1 MPWFAFV
8 LFCLLFYKKERE
20 RDSILYWSNEHHW
33 SFQPVYRGREMSVL
47 QRVSVLVR
55 LLKFWSCEIHI
66 KVSCCFFYTSL
77 FLTFSSLRRQ
87 HQRMHTELLLL
98 PPGRHSGS
106 HTPGLPHC
114 VCEVWQ
120 TEAQSREPQ
129 AVSGQLM
136 TLFIISQT
144 LTFTIPQ
151 PPTMWQTLSLLVFGK
166 WGRI

>member
-1 MPWFAFV
+1 MPWFAFL
-8 LFCLLFYKKERE
+8 LFCLLFYERE
-20 RDSILYWSNEHHW
+20 RERQYFIDQMRIIDRFNRYTEVERSLCSIECLCLLDYWN
-33 SFQPVYRGREMSVL
+33 FG
-47 QRVSVLVR
+47 LV
-55 LLKFWSCEIHI
+55 KFTSKW
-66 KVSCCFFYTSL
+66 VVVFYASL
-77 FLTFSSLRRQ
+77 FLTFSSLCRQ
-87 HQRMHTELLLL
+87 HQRLHTELLLL

-129 AVSGQLM
+129 AVSAQLM
-136 TLFIISQT
+136 TPFIISQT

-166 WGRI
+166 WGRV